1 MRKREIKKK
10 EDKDGKTWH
19 QTKIKR
25 NEKPQLGLKKKKKK
39 TKNQQVFGCTI
50 RGEKCVRI
58 PYVLDLMLQQ

>member
-25 NEKPQLGLKKKKKK
+25 NEKPQLGLKKKKKRLK
-39 TKNQQVFGCTI
+39 TNKCLAARSEEKNV
-50 RGEKCVRI
+50 
-58 PYVLDLMLQQ
+58 